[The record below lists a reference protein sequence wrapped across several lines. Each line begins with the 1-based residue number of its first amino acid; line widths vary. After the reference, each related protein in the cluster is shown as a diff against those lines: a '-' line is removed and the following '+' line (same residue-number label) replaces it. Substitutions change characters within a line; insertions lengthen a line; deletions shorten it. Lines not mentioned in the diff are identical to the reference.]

1 MSNIAL
7 LLTVDDEDGKERI
20 SSKLSNGF
28 PKKYPK
34 DSKRVL
40 NGDLGAEADISSD
53 IFSADNDG
61 EVRPTAT
68 ASHVVRRKFDAS
80 SSCNGGE
87 KNLDNLYFRNSIH
100 EVQF

>member
-7 LLTVDDEDGKERI
+7 LLTVDDEDGKERF

-40 NGDLGAEADISSD
+40 NGDFGAEADISSD

-61 EVRPTAT
+61 EVRPTAIAS

-80 SSCNGGE
+80 
-87 KNLDNLYFRNSIH
+87 LIFR
-100 EVQF
+100 VG